1 MASYMQLL
9 RCELYK
15 PRVIMITAFTY
26 WNTRIAPV
34 FDTARQLYLV
44 ESDNKMIV
52 KESTIQLPEDLPA
65 EKILRLLELGV
76 STLVC
81 GAISKAMYGLV
92 AARGIHVVPFVA
104 GELTEVSRAWLE
116 GRLAN
121 PLFTMPGCR
130 GQGGRRF
137 RRMLGASEEEHAM
150 KGKGSC
156 GTARGGGMG
165 QGMAGPG
172 RGRMGGPKAAGSIGV
187 CGCPQC
193 DYTEPHERGVPC
205 AQKKCPKCG
214 SMMTR

>member
-1 MASYMQLL
+1 
-9 RCELYK
+9 
-15 PRVIMITAFTY
+15 MITAFTY

-34 FDTARQLYLV
+34 FDTARQLYLI
-44 ESDNKMIV
+44 ESDDKKIV
-52 KESTIQLPEDLPA
+52 KESREQLPEGMPA
-65 EKILRLLELGV
+65 ERILRLLDLGV

-81 GAISKAMYGLV
+81 GAISKAMHCLV
-92 AARGIHVVPFVA
+92 AAHGIHVVPFVA

-116 GRLAN
+116 GSLAHS
-121 PLFTMPGCR
+121 LFTMPGCR

-137 RRMLGASEEEHAM
+137 RRMLGASEEEQAM
-150 KGKGSC
+150 KGKGSG

-165 QGMAGPG
+165 QGMVGPG
-172 RGRMGGPKAAGSIGV
+172 RGRMGGPKTAGSIGV
-187 CGCPQC
+187 CTCPEC